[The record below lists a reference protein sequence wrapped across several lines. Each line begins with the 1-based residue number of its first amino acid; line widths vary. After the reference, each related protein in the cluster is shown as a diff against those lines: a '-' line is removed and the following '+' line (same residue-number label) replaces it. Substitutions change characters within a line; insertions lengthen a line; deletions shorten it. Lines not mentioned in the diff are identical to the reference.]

1 MSADAPPR
9 LDAAVSSG
17 HDAGVSGRHDEALS
31 RHFTLVELTR
41 SDIAARLG
49 IDNTPPPAIVETLR
63 GTAARLERVREILSE
78 KAGREIPVRVSSG
91 YRCEALERVL
101 CERAYEK
108 WCVKSSLFPSRA
120 SWKMY
125 FATKQ
130 HPRGRA
136 GDIEAP
142 AFGTPLEVCREL
154 EGHRQVLELD
164 QLIYEFKSWA
174 HVGWSESAPRHQV
187 LTINASGTLPGL
199 IA

>member
-1 MSADAPPR
+1 MS
-9 LDAAVSSG
+9 DAALP
-17 HDAGVSGRHDEALS
+17 RHDEALS
-31 RHFTLVELTR
+31 RHYTLAELTR
-41 SDIAARLG
+41 SDTAARLG
-49 IDNTPPPAIVETLR
+49 IDNTPPAAIVETLR
-63 GTAARLERVREILSE
+63 VTAARLERVREILSE
-78 KAGREIPVRVSSG
+78 KAKRDIPVLVSSG

-130 HPRGRA
+130 HPKGRA

-154 EGHRQVLELD
+154 DGHKQALELD

-174 HVGWSESAPRHQV
+174 HVGWSQGTPRHQV
-187 LTINASGTLPGL
+187 LTINAAGTFPGL
-199 IA
+199 KA